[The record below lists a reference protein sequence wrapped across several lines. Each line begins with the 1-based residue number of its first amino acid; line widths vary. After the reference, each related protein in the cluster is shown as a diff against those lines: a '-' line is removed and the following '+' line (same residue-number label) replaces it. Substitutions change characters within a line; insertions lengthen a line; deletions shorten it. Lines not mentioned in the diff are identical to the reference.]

1 MTQQHSPD
9 LERRFG
15 GLARLYGAEG
25 AARIRAARV
34 AVVGI
39 GGVGSWAAEAL
50 ARSGVGAITLVD
62 LDNVAESNVNRQ
74 IHALTSTLGQPK
86 VEAMRQ
92 RIALIHPGCEV
103 HCVEDFAAPG
113 NWPALLPAAVDGV
126 IDACDQVH
134 AKQALAA
141 WALKTRA
148 LFITCGAAGGKRQG
162 ERVEIADLAEVTH
175 DPLMAA
181 LRARLRQTGSM
192 VLHSLTSGLGGV
204 MSHFLGFI
212 HGVMG
217 SFFGVLGGVL
227 GILRGLAGSLGGFAG
242 GVLGGFAYG
251 LAHVGGGIAHLLG
264 SLAHAGRLAGL
275 FLLDGVCGRTSG
287 RRFILAAGGQ
297 HGGSGQGRQNERF
310 IEGLVHFVNLHES
323 RILET

>member
-1 MTQQHSPD
+1 MQISKQKAASRAPPSIAACYFRPPSAAWSVRSSRSMTQQHSPD

-192 VLHSLTSGLGGV
+192 AKGGKDGKDRQARSSDKACGLRPAARPRPQ
-204 MSHFLGFI
+204 SELPR
-212 HGVMG
+212 
-217 SFFGVLGGVL
+217 
-227 GILRGLAGSLGGFAG
+227 LRLRRDSDRDLRPG
-242 GVLGGFAYG
+242 
-251 LAHVGGGIAHLLG
+251 
-264 SLAHAGRLAGL
+264 
-275 FLLDGVCGRTSG
+275 G
-287 RRFILAAGGQ
+287 RRLDAGAAGARPGA
-297 HGGSGQGRQNERF
+297 SASAYLKGRARIRRF
-310 IEGLVHFVNLHES
+310 AFQQ
-323 RILET
+323 

>member
-1 MTQQHSPD
+1 MDIAQDGILTPFIPLLFSMQASKRRAAPSIAAACHLCPPSAAWSVRSSRFMTQQHSPD

-15 GLARLYGAEG
+15 GLARLYGSEG

-113 NWPALLPAAVDGV
+113 NWPALLPAAADGV

-192 VLHSLTSGLGGV
+192 AKGGKNGKDRQARSGLHVVFSREAVTRPAACGPQP
-204 MSHFLGFI
+204 SHDRNLNC
-212 HGVMG
+212 HGYG
-217 SFFGVLGGVL
+217 SAVTVTATFGLVA
-227 GILRGLAGSLGGFAG
+227 AGWMLE
-242 GVLGGFAYG
+242 
-251 LAHVGGGIAHLLG
+251 
-264 SLAHAGRLAGL
+264 RLA
-275 FLLDGVCGRTSG
+275 
-287 RRFILAAGGQ
+287 
-297 HGGSGQGRQNERF
+297 QGRALQ
-310 IEGLVHFVNLHES
+310 HPH
-323 RILET
+323 T

>member
-192 VLHSLTSGLGGV
+192 AKGGKDGKDRQARSGLHVVFSREAVTRPAACGPQP
-204 MSHFLGFI
+204 SHDRNLNC
-212 HGVMG
+212 HGYG
-217 SFFGVLGGVL
+217 SAVTVTATFGLVA
-227 GILRGLAGSLGGFAG
+227 AGWMLE
-242 GVLGGFAYG
+242 
-251 LAHVGGGIAHLLG
+251 
-264 SLAHAGRLAGL
+264 RLAQ
-275 FLLDGVCGRTSG
+275 GRT
-287 RRFILAAGGQ
+287 LQ
-297 HGGSGQGRQNERF
+297 HP
-310 IEGLVHFVNLHES
+310 H
-323 RILET
+323 T

>member
-1 MTQQHSPD
+1 MPGMQSAFID
-9 LERRFG
+9 
-15 GLARLYGAEG
+15 
-25 AARIRAARV
+25 
-34 AVVGI
+34 I
-39 GGVGSWAAEAL
+39 GGERTAFLHVADVWQPPPEGSAL
-50 ARSGVGAITLVD
+50 PAHRNPSAPQKPIEKLIFEEQSLMMQVI
-62 LDNVAESNVNRQ
+62 RQ

-192 VLHSLTSGLGGV
+192 AKGGKDGKDRQARSGLHVVFSREAVTRPAACGPQPG
-204 MSHFLGFI
+204 HDRNLNC
-212 HGVMG
+212 HGYG
-217 SFFGVLGGVL
+217 SAVTVTATFGLVTTSWMLE
-227 GILRGLAGSLGGFAG
+227 
-242 GVLGGFAYG
+242 
-251 LAHVGGGIAHLLG
+251 
-264 SLAHAGRLAGL
+264 RLAQ
-275 FLLDGVCGRTSG
+275 GRT
-287 RRFILAAGGQ
+287 LQ
-297 HGGSGQGRQNERF
+297 HP
-310 IEGLVHFVNLHES
+310 H
-323 RILET
+323 T

>member
-1 MTQQHSPD
+1 MQISKQKAASRAPPSIAACYFRPPSAAWSVRSSRSMTQQHSPD

-25 AARIRAARV
+25 AARLRAARV

-39 GGVGSWAAEAL
+39 
-50 ARSGVGAITLVD
+50 SGVGAITLVD

-192 VLHSLTSGLGGV
+192 AKGGKNGKDRQARSGLPVVFSREAVTRPAACGPQPG
-204 MSHFLGFI
+204 HDRNLNC
-212 HGVMG
+212 HGYG
-217 SFFGVLGGVL
+217 SAVTVTATFGLVA
-227 GILRGLAGSLGGFAG
+227 AGWMLE
-242 GVLGGFAYG
+242 
-251 LAHVGGGIAHLLG
+251 
-264 SLAHAGRLAGL
+264 RLA
-275 FLLDGVCGRTSG
+275 
-287 RRFILAAGGQ
+287 
-297 HGGSGQGRQNERF
+297 QGRALQ
-310 IEGLVHFVNLHES
+310 HPH
-323 RILET
+323 T